1 MASLKVTC
9 ERMEFNNFYQEIQ
22 HFAHIQGILINL
34 PEVNLLCHKI
44 ANHSLIDMTQD
55 SQEDSGSSLNL
66 GSDEIQNDTS
76 DIDGL
81 GCAE

>member
-44 ANHSLIDMTQD
+44 ANHSLLDMTHD
-55 SQEDSGSSLNL
+55 SQEEDV
-66 GSDEIQNDTS
+66 
-76 DIDGL
+76 
-81 GCAE
+81 AEGRVNFEAVPVNVQ